1 MRILAHHKILVSGDS
16 YQNCRNQVV
25 DFFDR
30 TQLVRYDRVRINT
43 KESWPGSHQD
53 FNHCVAEAIQNNR
66 HILAGLAKELENT
79 GVTTIADLLSMQQ
92 GYPSKVLHILTHFL
106 DGFIGIDSIFYNLID
121 DSHWL
126 PEQTQKAIVDAPD
139 GYWLIS
145 VDCSSDTPEKA
156 SLIRQ

>member
-1 MRILAHHKILVSGDS
+1 MKIIARHKILVAGDS
-16 YQNCRNQVV
+16 YQSCRNQVV

-30 TQLVRYDRVRINT
+30 TQLVRYDRVRINK
-43 KESWPGSHQD
+43 KESSPGNHQD
-53 FNHCVAEAIQNNR
+53 FSSCVAEAIQNNR
-66 HILAGLAKELENT
+66 HILAGLIKDLENT
-79 GVTTIADLLSMQQ
+79 GVKTTADLLTMPQ

-106 DGFIGIDSIFYNLID
+106 DGFIGIDTIFYNLID

-126 PEQTQKAIVDAPD
+126 PEHTQKAMAEAPG
-139 GYWLIS
+139 GYWLIA

>member
-1 MRILAHHKILVSGDS
+1 MKIIARHKILVAGES
-16 YQNCRNQVV
+16 YQSCRDQVV

-30 TQLVRYDRVRINT
+30 TQLVRYDRVRINK
-43 KESWPGSHQD
+43 KESSPGSHHD
-53 FNHCVAEAIQNNR
+53 FSRCVAEAIQNNR
-66 HILAGLAKELENT
+66 HILAGLVKDLENT
-79 GVTTIADLLSMQQ
+79 GVKTTTDLLNLQQ

-106 DGFIGIDSIFYNLID
+106 DGFIGIDTIFYNLID

-126 PEQTQKAIVDAPD
+126 PEQTQKAIAEASA
-139 GYWLIS
+139 GYWLIA